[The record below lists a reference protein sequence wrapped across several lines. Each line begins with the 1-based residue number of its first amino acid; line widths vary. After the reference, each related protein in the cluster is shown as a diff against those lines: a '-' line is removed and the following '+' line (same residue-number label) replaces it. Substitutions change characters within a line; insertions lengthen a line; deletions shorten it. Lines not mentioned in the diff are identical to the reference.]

1 MFETIEL
8 NESGARATITLNRP
22 DRLNAFNKTMH
33 REFQQALEAVAN
45 NDSLRVLVITGAGR
59 GFCAGQDLGE
69 RQPSEGS
76 KPDLGET
83 LENGYNKSLRLLHAL
98 KIPVVAA
105 VNGVAAGAGAGIA
118 LNCDLV
124 LAKKSAR
131 FIQAFSNIGL
141 IPDSG
146 MTWHLPRLIGSA
158 RARAIALLGTPV
170 DAETAE
176 NWGMIY
182 RSVADENFTE
192 ELENLVENLAARPTI
207 ALGLIKDAM
216 QKSWNNTLDQQ
227 LDLERDYQRIAGLTR
242 DFAEGVT
249 AFSEKRPPVF
259 EGR

>member
-8 NESGARATITLNRP
+8 NESGARANITLNRP
-22 DRLNAFNKTMH
+22 DRLNAFNVTMH
-33 REFQQALEAVAN
+33 REFQQALETVAN
-45 NDSLRVLVITGAGR
+45 NENLRVLVITGAGR
-59 GFCAGQDLGE
+59 AFCAGQDLGE
-69 RQPSEGS
+69 RQPGKNN

-98 KIPVVAA
+98 KVPVIAA

-124 LAKKSAR
+124 IAKQSAR

-146 MTWHLPRLIGSA
+146 MTWHLPRLIGTA
-158 RARAIALLGTPV
+158 RAKAITLLGTPV

-176 NWGMIY
+176 SWGMIF
-182 RSVADENFTE
+182 RSVADADYANAVA
-192 ELENLVENLAARPTI
+192 ELVDNIANRPTL
-207 ALGLIKDAM
+207 ALGLIKDALA
-216 QKSWNNTLDQQ
+216 KSWNNTLDEQ

-249 AFSEKRPPVF
+249 AFSEKRPPRF

>member
-8 NESGARATITLNRP
+8 NISGAVATITLNRP
-22 DRLNAFNKTMH
+22 ERLNAFNKTMH
-33 REFQQALEAVAN
+33 REFQQALETVAN
-45 NDSLRVLVITGAGR
+45 NDFLRAMVIAGAGR

-69 RQPSEGS
+69 RQPEKGK

-83 LENGYNKSLRLLHAL
+83 LEVGYNKSLRLLHAL
-98 KIPVVAA
+98 KIPVIAA

-158 RARAIALLGTPV
+158 RARAITMLGIPV

-176 NWGMIY
+176 QWGMIY
-182 RSVADENFTE
+182 RCVDDADFDQALTELVDNVAN
-192 ELENLVENLAARPTI
+192 RPTI

-216 QKSWNNTLDQQ
+216 QKSWNNSLDEQ
-227 LDLERDYQRIAGLTR
+227 LDLERDYQRIAGLTL

>member
-8 NESGARATITLNRP
+8 SISGAVATITLNRP
-22 DRLNAFNKTMH
+22 DRLNAFSKTMH
-33 REFQQALEAVAN
+33 REFQQALETVASH
-45 NDSLRVLVITGAGR
+45 DALRVVTITGAGR
-59 GFCAGQDLGE
+59 AFCAGQDLGE
-69 RQPSEGS
+69 RQPDKDS

-83 LENGYNKSLRLLHAL
+83 LESGYNKSLRLLHAI

-146 MTWHLPRLIGSA
+146 MTWYLPRLIGSA
-158 RARAIALLGTPV
+158 RARAIAMLGTPV

-176 NWGMIY
+176 EWGMIY
-182 RSVADENFTE
+182 RSVADDDFDM
-192 ELENLVENLAARPTI
+192 ELSALVDNLANRPTI
-207 ALGLIKDAM
+207 ALGLIKKAM
-216 QKSWNNTLDQQ
+216 HESWSNTLDQQ

-249 AFSEKRPPVF
+249 AFSEKRSPRF